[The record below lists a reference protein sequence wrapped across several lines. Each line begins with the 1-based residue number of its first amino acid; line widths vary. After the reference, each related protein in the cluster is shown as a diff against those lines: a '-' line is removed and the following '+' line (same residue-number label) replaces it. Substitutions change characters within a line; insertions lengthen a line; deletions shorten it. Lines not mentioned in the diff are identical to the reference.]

1 MTDPRQLES
10 WGRFPH
16 ATQKVVD
23 LFWTSDQP
31 PFSSIEGTVL
41 PYGRGRSYGDVCL
54 NDGGTLLTA
63 GTLNRFISFDD
74 STGAIRC
81 EAGVGL
87 DEILELVVP
96 RGWFL
101 PVTPGT
107 KFVTVAGAVAND
119 VHGKNHHL
127 MGTFGEHVRAFELAR
142 SDGNKLICTKSE
154 NADLFRATIGGL
166 GLTGLMLW
174 VEFQLKKIPSPFIAV
189 ENIKYRNL
197 DEFFSLV
204 RESEAVF
211 EYTVAWVDC
220 LASGKNLGRG
230 IFMRG
235 NDVSTSQAR
244 RAATTRKKKISFPFN
259 APNALLNRFTVT
271 AFNTVYYH
279 KQLRQRHVGVTHF
292 EPFFYPLDSILNWNR
307 LYGRRG
313 FFQYQFIVPHE
324 HSEMVVSKV
333 LEKTARSG
341 AASFLAVMK
350 TFGDRPPA
358 GLMSFPRKGVT
369 LAMDLPNI
377 GVPVLRLMD
386 DLDDLVLQNGGAIYP
401 AKDARM
407 SPETFRAS
415 FPHWR
420 EFEKFMD
427 PKFSS
432 SFWRRVAK
440 NGTIA

>member
-1 MTDPRQLES
+1 MTDTRQLES
-10 WGRFPH
+10 WGRFPR
-16 ATQKVVD
+16 ATQKAVD
-23 LFWTSDQP
+23 LFWTSDHL

-63 GTLNRFISFDD
+63 GHLNRFIAFDEA
-74 STGAIRC
+74 TGLLRC

-127 MGTFGEHVRAFELAR
+127 LGTFGEHVRAFELAR
-142 SDGNKLICTKSE
+142 SDGNRLVCTKSE

-197 DEFFSLV
+197 DEFFTLV
-204 RESEAVF
+204 HESEAAF

-220 LASGKNLGRG
+220 LASGKKLGRG

-235 NDVSTSQAR
+235 NDAPASQT
-244 RAATTRKKKISFPFN
+244 RATAARKKNISFPFN
-259 APNALLNRFTVT
+259 APNVLLNRFTVT

-279 KQLRQRHVGVTHF
+279 KQLRRRQAGVTHF

-324 HSEMVVSKV
+324 HSEAVVSKV

-377 GVPVLRLMD
+377 GAPALRLMD
-386 DLDDLVLQNGGAIYP
+386 ELDDIVLQNGGAIYP

-420 EFEKFMD
+420 EFQEFMD

-440 NGTIA
+440 N